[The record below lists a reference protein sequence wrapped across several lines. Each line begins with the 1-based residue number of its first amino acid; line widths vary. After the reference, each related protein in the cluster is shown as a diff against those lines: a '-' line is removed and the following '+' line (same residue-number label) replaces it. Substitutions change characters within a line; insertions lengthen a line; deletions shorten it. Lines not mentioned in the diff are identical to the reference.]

1 MTLPGAP
8 PPPDDMSDGIPPPLD
23 SSARPWSPDP
33 SSTPGRPLTPTKDLT
48 PSSPLTDVVGR
59 QSDALKGVSSTPPPL
74 APPTDEPELA
84 ADAGVTVEMEACSPS
99 PPSSSA
105 AEQPTSP
112 RPDAAACQGGASDD
126 ASPAQLL
133 HAPPRVELELA
144 ADARPAVCHGAR
156 ALPLAQTHVEHHA
169 PARTF
174 ALVVVPDACWP
185 SGASESPGSLC
196 WFACVSS
203 SCGYV
208 GVERPY
214 RYEWFQDQ
222 VCLPVMIRIFVS
234 SAVSSYLRSYL
245 RLETAKSMAFE
256 ARAATSA
263 RSRRAPER

>member
-8 PPPDDMSDGIPPPLD
+8 PPADDMSDGIPPPLD

-144 ADARPAVCHGAR
+144 ADARPAVCLH
-156 ALPLAQTHVEHHA
+156 ALPPANTRRASRSGAHIRACSSAGRVLAE
-169 PARTF
+169 RCLGISR
-174 ALVVVPDACWP
+174 LVVLV
-185 SGASESPGSLC
+185 
-196 WFACVSS
+196 CVRQQLMW
-203 SCGYV
+203 
-208 GVERPY
+208 VERPY
-214 RYEWFQDQ
+214 RYRLYVET
-222 VCLPVMIRIFVS
+222 R
-234 SAVSSYLRSYL
+234 AVSR
-245 RLETAKSMAFE
+245 
-256 ARAATSA
+256 
-263 RSRRAPER
+263 

>member
-1 MTLPGAP
+1 
-8 PPPDDMSDGIPPPLD
+8 MSDGIPPPLD

-203 SCGYV
+203 SCGSSV
-208 GVERPY
+208 RTATGCTWRRERSRAHPQ
-214 RYEWFQDQ
+214 RRGRGSTKKDGD
-222 VCLPVMIRIFVS
+222 VS
-234 SAVSSYLRSYL
+234 YGKR
-245 RLETAKSMAFE
+245 ETALHLSQSTHHSHRGVCCGLCVRNWCEK
-256 ARAATSA
+256 R
-263 RSRRAPER
+263 